1 MLGCCPLQNQFQL
14 SGNETQRQTEFLG
27 VLAASQVDV
36 TTLEEPLQAL
46 CEERSVHWTRRV
58 EGESLTNES
67 ALQWCTLESQTC
79 CKCNITKY
87 NIYI

>member
-1 MLGCCPLQNQFQL
+1 MSGHCPPQNQFQL

-36 TTLEEPLQAL
+36 TTLEEPVQTL

-58 EGESLTNES
+58 EGERCQFVQTLYGGRISS
-67 ALQWCTLESQTC
+67 ADNL
-79 CKCNITKY
+79 
-87 NIYI
+87 